1 MGWYHSHPKITVQP
15 SHVDLRTQI
24 DWQRLDKNFVG
35 VIVAAFNRKRDP
47 SKLNAHC
54 FEIAAF
60 QSKDNEATLGGG
72 GDGHK
77 RIDVLV
83 EIIPKTE
90 PGENIMGLDYSRC

>member
-1 MGWYHSHPKITVQP
+1 MVRVSKTAEDLSVQYKRSLRILGWYHSHPKITVQP

-72 GDGHK
+72 GGGHK
-77 RIDVLV
+77 RID
-83 EIIPKTE
+83 
-90 PGENIMGLDYSRC
+90 